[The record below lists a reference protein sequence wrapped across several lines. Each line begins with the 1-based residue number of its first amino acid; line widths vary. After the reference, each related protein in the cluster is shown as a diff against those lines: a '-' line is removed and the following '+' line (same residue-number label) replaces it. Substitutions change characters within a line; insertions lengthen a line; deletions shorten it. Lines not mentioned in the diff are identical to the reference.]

1 MGHVQVMKCM
11 TEVLEEPP
19 FSNREGCLLLASLAT
34 NEMTIH
40 HSYQITPISSELKN
54 TIILS
59 CRQQKHLELS
69 SGHWML
75 ATRRRRQTNAWTPT
89 VKPAKLDATERCEC
103 QCFDRVGVDRLV
115 VDHWPGRF
123 REIGR
128 TMDTSKVNIGY
139 GHFPG
144 CNLQHLDLNVE
155 LRAGLFFRGAKN
167 PNLPGLHP
175 RMATPELNIYGE
187 TKTMSENHQHC
198 VYPHIHMETKIKFMC
213 LVPSSLSTKYL
224 KCIVDGWII
233 RMMIIASILILD
245 ATEDD
250 RGWKHW
256 CFSAIVIQ
264 TVYGLDCEHWVCS
277 VINIRDAIVSSE
289 NCLTQN

>member
-1 MGHVQVMKCM
+1 
-11 TEVLEEPP
+11 
-19 FSNREGCLLLASLAT
+19 
-34 NEMTIH
+34 
-40 HSYQITPISSELKN
+40 
-54 TIILS
+54 
-59 CRQQKHLELS
+59 
-69 SGHWML
+69 
-75 ATRRRRQTNAWTPT
+75 
-89 VKPAKLDATERCEC
+89 
-103 QCFDRVGVDRLV
+103 
-115 VDHWPGRF
+115 
-123 REIGR
+123 
-128 TMDTSKVNIGY
+128 MDTSKVNIGY

-250 RGWKHW
+250 RG
-256 CFSAIVIQ
+256 
-264 TVYGLDCEHWVCS
+264 
-277 VINIRDAIVSSE
+277 
-289 NCLTQN
+289 